1 LSKHGK
7 KYLEAKKK
15 IDRSRYYDPL
25 EAFQLLKE
33 IAGASFDETVE
44 LSVKLG
50 VNPKHA
56 DQQVRGAVVLPN
68 GTGKELKVVVFAK
81 GEKIKEA
88 EEAGADIVG
97 GEELA
102 EKIQGGWLDFDVA
115 VATPD
120 IMSVVGKLGRILGP
134 RGLMP
139 NPKTGTVTFDVSR
152 AISEIKAGKVEYR
165 TDKAGNI
172 HVPLGKI
179 SFTEEKLLENF
190 FTVIEALIKAK
201 PAAAKGQYLRS
212 ISISTTMSPGI
223 KINSQKAA
231 AMGKSA

>member
-1 LSKHGK
+1 MSKHGK
-7 KYLEAKKK
+7 NYVEAKKK
-15 IDRSRYYDPL
+15 VDRSRYYDPS
-25 EAFQLLKE
+25 EAFELLKE
-33 IAGASFDETVE
+33 IASASFDETVE

-68 GTGKELKVVVFAK
+68 GTGKELKVIVFAK
-81 GEKIKEA
+81 GEKMKEA

-97 GEELA
+97 GEDLA

-172 HVPLGKI
+172 HAPLGKA
-179 SFTEEKLLENF
+179 SFPGEKLLENF
-190 FTVIEALIKAK
+190 YAVIEALIKAR
-201 PAAAKGQYLRS
+201 PSAAKGQYLRNIT
-212 ISISTTMSPGI
+212 ISATMSPGI
-223 KINSQKAA
+223 KINSQRAA
-231 AMGKSA
+231 ALGKV